1 MIDKIVEDNEKIA
14 SAPVKA
20 VHFAT
25 ANTASVEVAGEES
38 KGEDGGEEGAAGEK
52 PKKAAA

>member
-1 MIDKIVEDNEKIA
+1 MIDKIVEDNEKTA

-38 KGEDGGEEGAAGEK
+38 KGEDGGEEGENEG
-52 PKKAAA
+52 